1 MCISYSR
8 ASTSPH
14 RGNSAGLECAV
25 SARSLAV
32 QLSNQWPEVNG
43 PISLVL
49 LYMFKDAFIC
59 REKVVQNK
67 LKIEFSLIIH
77 RNKHCYQRKASIVK
91 CTWRTLHKAELYI
104 C

>member
-25 SARSLAV
+25 SARSQAV

-67 LKIEFSLIIH
+67 LKIEF
-77 RNKHCYQRKASIVK
+77 
-91 CTWRTLHKAELYI
+91 
-104 C
+104 